1 MVHFYFLVALKSKN
15 YYKNADI
22 QLNIALFLSK
32 SSKYYYFIHFL
43 PDYVA
48 KLLKLKFQG
57 KKLSKKKFAG
67 VKFQKN
73 TVKIDFLENYSY
85 PLGVSSNLR
94 IY

>member
-57 KKLSKKKFAG
+57 KNYQKKNSDR

-73 TVKIDFLENYSY
+73 TEKIDFFEKYSY
-85 PLGVSSNLR
+85 PLGVSSNIK